1 MPVMDGFQATE
12 KIRELHS
19 SKSQTPI
26 IAVTANAMESDR
38 MRCFDAGMDAYL
50 SKPVDLVNLR
60 RVVEEVVLEGKKQ
73 QPQARPEGVTKLRST
88 WRKDK
93 RTTT

>member
-12 KIRELHS
+12 QIRELHS

-60 RVVEEVVLEGKKQ
+60 RVVEEVVLEGKKHRAT
-73 QPQARPEGVTKLRST
+73 PQHEGDFHIRST
-88 WRKDK
+88 
-93 RTTT
+93 